1 MWIYTKMNLKA
12 ERNKNPCV
20 IKQICYIEDGSFEEP
35 FEGDD
40 DRH

>member
-12 ERNKNPCV
+12 ERNKVSCI
-20 IKQICYIEDGSFEEP
+20 IKHICYIEDGSFVET

-40 DRH
+40 DCH